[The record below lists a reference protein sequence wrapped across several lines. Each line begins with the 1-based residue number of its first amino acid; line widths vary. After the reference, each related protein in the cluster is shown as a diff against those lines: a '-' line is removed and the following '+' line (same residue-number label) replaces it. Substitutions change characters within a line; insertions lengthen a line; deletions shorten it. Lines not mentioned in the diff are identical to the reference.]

1 MKFIERKFLELNI
14 ISDDFPKKNSEAKY
28 DYVESFNSNGY
39 EKKIVENSKEE
50 PLKKNKE
57 ELNKVLIDLEEI
69 LKYDLIFIFGESGSG
84 KTTLLKEIAK
94 KNNSK
99 FYTLSC
105 FNDEELNMTNKE
117 KTIYLFDSIDEDLN
131 ENKMTLNKVYLNK
144 LEKIFKKIYQLNI
157 NNKIIL
163 TCRNGYIYEYLNSIK
178 VEKKI
183 KAYELASLENE
194 DIKKIA
200 SNYKVLDYEKIVEFL
215 EKIKLKELVVRNIF
229 VLSKIIEK
237 KEEYLSKKSL
247 KEIYKAIL
255 KEFFLIKTDN
265 FSNTIFKNKEEILEK
280 LSIKISTK
288 YFCKENEEERLK
300 LKGEGLSEE
309 EEVNLKRLPIYEHK
323 SLEEFLI
330 AYFIHKKLLLKE
342 MDLKAIEK
350 IFFIEN
356 VLKRDMKEILYF
368 LIDLEDNE
376 LKKLLLETDPTL
388 LIKIPE
394 VNLDM
399 QVLIVT
405 KNINFLQKNPYYMW
419 SNWEYFRNN
428 SKIDEDLNLKR
439 TLLQQINDISSIE
452 NEVFYYLMCLLKNSK
467 NRSLEDFIFTIL
479 EKRIEKYKSL
489 RDILNGVFIENK
501 SFNLKLHD
509 LLKKKQK
516 KLQDDFYYINKFLK
530 LIYKRINVKDFIFYI
545 KNMKEYNLKD
555 IIKVIDL
562 NYLLMIINELL
573 NNYEEIKNYRRGYN
587 QIIFLMNSLNEK
599 NIVNKN
605 EVLNI
610 LEKAIEKKILHLNK
624 IKIDN
629 LILSLDDKKKYFR
642 KIFECGNDYIIFFK
656 KEDIEENLEFLLS
669 NYSLGKYKNTYIEIS
684 YKFEI
689 EKINLLLKKEKR
701 KIQTKYLDEEIQE
714 NLIELKINFQEE
726 KLIQLIGDIG
736 LDETYKKIK
745 EDKRIDDNVNN
756 LIIKYLQIGMSFKK
770 NQNGFREIDYLIFKY
785 LNNNTKLKM
794 NDLIE
799 KNKESIYNLLLYF
812 NHEEFSDNLIRFLL
826 QEEFF
831 KEKILKD
838 LDNLNSTILFS
849 RNKEKIFEYLRINEV
864 EALKIILEKEYLNYD
879 WFDSQEEIILNK
891 LSLKNNKN
899 ILDEKIK
906 NSNGK
911 LNETFLK
918 YYLEEYDINYLF
930 QLLNFEYSKNNF
942 ENIIE
947 CLEEVGNLEVE
958 LEKLTDETVEKI
970 ISFYNTNYEEYQEP
984 KETVFDIDTNY
995 KLNNFIFIKLFN
1007 ALRNDKRI
1015 KLLQKLNGIEFK
1027 NRKIINYIAYTKKII
1042 LENQYKFNEVIDII
1056 KNSKFEE
1063 KYAYFDNEK
1072 FIKDLLMVI
1081 EHLTELRLQIKLKEY
1096 KEDEINDL
1104 IRFGL
1109 EMKEYYVHDQ
1119 RRGGESESKE
1129 NLGERDLVIKKNNT
1143 TVTILEALILK
1154 SINKSNIKKH
1164 YNKLNINYD
1173 TMGNRVNYFLCYYLG
1188 NNFNPFIERYKEL
1201 SNVLF
1206 NSDIEDL
1213 SSEYSEKSNI
1223 KIMRTKFKEKEIYH
1237 LLINFEN

>member
-1 MKFIERKFLELNI
+1 MDYIERKL
-14 ISDDFPKKNSEAKY
+14 AKY
-28 DYVESFNSNGY
+28 DFKTENLEIKESN
-39 EKKIVENSKEE
+39 VDDKEYSR
-50 PLKKNKE
+50 N
-57 ELNKVLIDLEEI
+57 EI
-69 LKYDLIFIFGESGSG
+69 LQNRITLIVGESGRG
-84 KTTLLKEIAK
+84 KSSFLKNI
-94 KNNSK
+94 KN
-99 FYTLSC
+99 
-105 FNDEELNMTNKE
+105 ELEN
-117 KTIYLFDSIDEDLN
+117 TIYKELVDLDDKDNFKTSEKLIYLLDSIDEDRKEESEKEYNKKLRKIINEIINLN
-131 ENKMTLNKVYLNK
+131 SE
-144 LEKIFKKIYQLNI
+144 
-157 NNKIIL
+157 NKIIL
-163 TCRNGYIYEYLNSIK
+163 TCREGYIPK
-178 VEKKI
+178 G
-183 KAYELASLENE
+183 
-194 DIKKIA
+194 
-200 SNYKVLDYEKIVEFL
+200 IVE
-215 EKIKLKELVVRNIF
+215 EYKI
-229 VLSKIIEK
+229 
-237 KEEYLSKKSL
+237 
-247 KEIYKAIL
+247 EIYKLLPITQEQINLVLGEEKEQFWDFIKKSSLQEHLGNVVILQTIINNYKNYKTEVTISEIYMDLCKNFLGIETENEVSFIGENHDEVMEELSILMSSKYFL
-255 KEFFLIKTDN
+255 KEKFPNESLELN
-265 FSNTIFKNKEEILEK
+265 NKKLEKKKKEK
-280 LSIKISTK
+280 LSRVPIFIGDK
-288 YFCKENEEERLK
+288 KEYR
-300 LKGEGLSEE
+300 
-309 EEVNLKRLPIYEHK
+309 VYHK
-323 SLEEFLI
+323 SIEEFLI
-330 AYFIHKKLLLKE
+330 AFYFHKKIEYKE
-342 MDLKAIEK
+342 LDLKRIID
-350 IFFIEN
+350 IFFNDGNLKIE
-356 VLKRDMKEILYF
+356 LSDILNF
-368 LIDLEDNE
+368 LIELEDE
-376 LKKLLLETDPTL
+376 KFKKIILEIDPTIL
-388 LIKIPE
+388 VKVSSYDLNMQSLI
-394 VNLDM
+394 LM
-399 QVLIVT
+399 
-405 KNINFLQKNPYYMW
+405 KNIEFLQKNPYYMW

-428 SKIDEDLNLKR
+428 SKIDKDLNLKKV
-439 TLLQQINDISSIE
+439 LLQISDVSFIE

-479 EKRIEKYKSL
+479 EKRIEKYNSL
-489 RDILNGVFIENK
+489 RDILNGVFIENELF
-501 SFNLKLHD
+501 SLKLHE

-516 KLQDDFYYINKFLK
+516 KMQDDFYYINKFLK
-530 LIYKRINVKDFIFYI
+530 LIYKSISVKEFIFYI

-555 IIKVIDL
+555 IIKFIDL
-562 NYLLMIINELL
+562 NYSLMVINELL
-573 NNYEEIKNYRRGYN
+573 DNYEEIKSYRRGYN

-610 LEKAIEKKILHLNK
+610 LEKAIEKKILYLNK

-642 KIFECGNDYIIFFK
+642 KIFEYGNDYIIFFK

-669 NYSLGKYKNTYIEIS
+669 NYPLEKYRNTYIEIS

-689 EKINLLLKKEKR
+689 EKMDLLLKKEKR
-701 KIQTKYLDEEIQE
+701 KIQTKGLNEEIQE
-714 NLIELKINFQEE
+714 NLIELKKNFQEE
-726 KLIQLIGDIG
+726 KLIQLIRDIG

-838 LDNLNSTILFS
+838 LENLNSTILFS
-849 RNKEKIFEYLRINEV
+849 RNKEKIFEYLRVDEV
-864 EALKIILEKEYLNYD
+864 EALRIILEKEYLNYD

-899 ILDEKIK
+899 ILNEKIK

-930 QLLNFEYSKNNF
+930 QLLNFEYSKDNF
-942 ENIIE
+942 ENIIG
-947 CLEEVGNLEVE
+947 CLEEVGNLEVG

-984 KETVFDIDTNY
+984 KETVVNVDTNY

-1007 ALRNDKRI
+1007 ALRSDKRI
-1015 KLLQKLNGIEFK
+1015 KLLQKLNRIEFE
-1027 NRKIINYIAYTKKII
+1027 NRKITNYIAYTKKII
-1042 LENQYKFNEVIDII
+1042 LENQYKVNEVADII
-1056 KNSKFEE
+1056 KNSKFED
-1063 KYAYFDNEK
+1063 KYYYFDNKK
-1072 FIKDLLMVI
+1072 FIKDLLIAI

-1143 TVTILEALILK
+1143 IVTILEALILK
-1154 SINKSNIKKH
+1154 SINTSNIKKH

-1173 TMGNRVNYFLCYYLG
+1173 TTGNEANYFLCYYLG
-1188 NNFNPFIERYKEL
+1188 NNFNTFIERYKES
-1201 SNVLF
+1201 SNALF

-1213 SSEYSEKSNI
+1213 SSEYSGKSNI